1 MLLIERIPF
10 RAERPARRS
19 RRRRTA
25 KRAPAAPSPSAADGP
40 PQDRATYN
48 CSCGF
53 VFEADVTT
61 SIRCPHCCGEL
72 AW

>member
-1 MLLIERIPF
+1 MEAMPLLERIPF
-10 RAERPARRS
+10 RPASFRRHLRERAVEEPPA
-19 RRRRTA
+19 
-25 KRAPAAPSPSAADGP
+25 PVVDGP

-48 CSCGF
+48 CSCGY

-61 SIRCPHCCGEL
+61 SIRCPHCTVEL